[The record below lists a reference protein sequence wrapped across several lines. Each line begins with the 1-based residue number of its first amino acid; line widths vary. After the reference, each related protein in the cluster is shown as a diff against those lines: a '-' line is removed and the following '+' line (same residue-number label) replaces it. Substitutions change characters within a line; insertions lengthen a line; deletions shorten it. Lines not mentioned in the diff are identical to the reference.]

1 MLKDT
6 PERRKEI
13 REEIKKSSKEEFILE
28 EMKRLGMWPDN
39 NGKPLL
45 SEHLIKRRGE
55 LRREISELSKKNN
68 RYLNRETEL
77 NKYKKERLRL
87 SKEKQKLNKQRRKD
101 ERLAKAQSRKLA
113 MQKDITYL
121 GKRYSHQ
128 LHLKESDLDTLA
140 RNHLPITQDITGLS
154 KALNISVS
162 DLRYLSYDRKLN
174 KVSHYQTYGIRKKSG
189 GIRKIAAPKPR
200 LKAAQR
206 AILDNILSKLEP
218 SSYAHGF
225 TPKRSILTNALPHI
239 GAGVVVNMDL
249 KNFFPT
255 IDYKRVY
262 GFYKKLGFSPQIA
275 TVLSL
280 ICTIPEEE
288 KIKVHGVEWNLNR
301 GTRHLPQG
309 APTSPMLTN
318 LICRRMDHR
327 MAGIAKNLGFRYTR
341 YADDM
346 TFSGPASA
354 RANIKK
360 LKWQTLS
367 VIKDEDFVLH
377 PDKTHIMPNGHRKEV
392 TGIVVNNKIN
402 IPRKKLKAFRATLYQ
417 IEKDGP
423 IGKSWG
429 DPSVDVLSSIEGY
442 ARYIYMVNS
451 DKGKQYLA
459 QVKRIKNKYDPK
471 PKKLF
476 RKKTSTTN
484 TNSGNNGSN
493 GSASKKPWWKLW

>member
-1 MLKDT
+1 MLNDS
-6 PERRKEI
+6 PERRKQI
-13 REEIKKSSKEEFILE
+13 REELKKTSRDEFILA

-39 NGKPLL
+39 DGKPQL
-45 SEHLIKRRGE
+45 SEQLIKRRGE
-55 LRREISELSKKNN
+55 LHREISELSKRNN
-68 RYLNRETEL
+68 RYLNREAEL
-77 NKYKKERLRL
+77 NRYKKERLRK
-87 SKEKQKLNKQRRKD
+87 SKEQQKLNKQKRKD
-101 ERLAKAQSRKLA
+101 QRLAKAQSRKLA

-140 RNHLPITQDITGLS
+140 KNHLPITQDVVGLA
-154 KALNISVS
+154 KVLNVSVN

-189 GIRKIAAPKPR
+189 GIRKISAPKSKLR
-200 LKAAQR
+200 AAQR

-218 SSYAHGF
+218 SNYAHGF
-225 TPKRSILTNALPHI
+225 TPGRSILTNALPHI
-239 GAGVVVNMDL
+239 GAGVVINMDL

-288 KIKVHGVEWNLNR
+288 KIKVHGVEWYLNN
-301 GTRHLPQG
+301 GIRHLPQG

-318 LICRRMDHR
+318 LICRRLDQR

-354 RANIKK
+354 RQNIKK

-367 VIKDEDFVLH
+367 VIKDEDFILH

-392 TGIVVNNKIN
+392 TGIVVNNKVN
-402 IPRKKLKAFRATLYQ
+402 IPKKKLKAFRAVLYQ

-423 IGKSWG
+423 QGKYWG
-429 DPSVDVLSSIEGY
+429 DPRVDVLSSIEGF

-451 DKGKQYLA
+451 EKGKHYLN
-459 QVKRIKNKYDPK
+459 QVARINKKYKPR
-471 PKKLF
+471 PKKIF
-476 RKKTSTTN
+476 RKKTSTETN
-484 TNSGNNGSN
+484 QKNDSGKT
-493 GSASKKPWWKLW
+493 SKKPWWKIW